1 MYSPYYR
8 QARPPDQP
16 GQQRRFNKIQFS
28 GHTGFALMATKAAE
42 GNPRIELIDGN
53 RLIEYYK
60 MARGNKAVEPPAHV
74 LPPTPATTPAL
85 VEQQPRTC
93 PRCGGNLILRTAR
106 YGERAGKQFWGC
118 SDFATV
124 GCKFVNDIQ

>member
-1 MYSPYYR
+1 
-8 QARPPDQP
+8 
-16 GQQRRFNKIQFS
+16 
-28 GHTGFALMATKAAE
+28 MATKAAE

-60 MARGNKAVEPPAHV
+60 MARGNKAAEPPAHV
-74 LPPTPATTPAL
+74 LPRTPATTPAL

-93 PRCGGNLILRTAR
+93 PRCGGNLIIRTAR